1 MRTIGMLEFTSI
13 CRGIEAADVMIKA
26 GAVDLVT
33 AKTAC
38 PGKYV
43 IIVTGDVGAV
53 NSAIE
58 AGEEVGKHYIVNRLI
73 LANAH
78 PQTIKSIQG
87 VNDVKFFDA
96 LGVMEFY
103 SLTSAVEAA
112 DAAVKSGLIQLIEIR
127 LGMAIGGKA
136 FVTLTGDV
144 GSVKAAIDA
153 GKRAS
158 VKEGLLLESVVIPSP
173 SKELYYQLL

>member
-1 MRTIGMLEFTSI
+1 MKTIGMLEFTSI
-13 CRGIEAADVMIKA
+13 CRGIEVTDVMIKA
-26 GAVDLVT
+26 GDVELVESKST
-33 AKTAC
+33 C
-38 PGKYV
+38 PGKYM

-53 NSAIE
+53 KSAVA
-58 AGEEVGKHYIVNRLI
+58 AGIEVGKHYVIDSLV

-78 PQTIKSIQG
+78 PQTIKCVQG
-87 VNDVKFFDA
+87 VSDVKFFDA

-103 SLTSAVEAA
+103 SLASAVSSA
-112 DAAVKSGLIQLIEIR
+112 DAAAKSGLIELIEIR

-144 GSVKAAIDA
+144 ASVKAAIDA

-158 VKEGLLLESVVIPSP
+158 MKEGLLLESVVIPSP
-173 SKELYYQLL
+173 TKELYYKLL

>member
-1 MRTIGMLEFTSI
+1 MKTIGMLEFTSI
-13 CRGIEAADVMIKA
+13 CRGIETADAMIKA
-26 GAVDLVT
+26 GDVELVVS
-33 AKTAC
+33 KSAC
-38 PGKYV
+38 PGKYMV
-43 IIVTGDVGAV
+43 IVTGDVGAV
-53 NSAIE
+53 KSAVA
-58 AGEEVGKHYIVNRLI
+58 AGEEVGKHYVVDKLI

-78 PQTIKSIQG
+78 PQTIRSIQG

-103 SLTSAVEAA
+103 SMTSAVSAA
-112 DAAVKSGLIQLIEIR
+112 DAAVKSGLIEIIEIR

-153 GKRAS
+153 GRRAS
-158 VKEGLLLESVVIPSP
+158 MKEGLLLESVVIPSP
-173 SKELYYQLL
+173 TKELYNKLL

>member
-1 MRTIGMLEFTSI
+1 MKTIGMLEFTSI
-13 CRGIEAADVMIKA
+13 CKGIEAADVMIKA
-26 GAVDLVT
+26 GDVELVT

-38 PGKYV
+38 PGKYM

-53 NSAIE
+53 KSAVQ
-58 AGEEVGKHYIVNRLI
+58 AGEEVGKHYIVDRLV

-78 PQTIKSIQG
+78 PQTIKSVQG
-87 VNDVKFFDA
+87 ISDLHFFDA

-103 SLTSAVEAA
+103 SLASAVRAA
-112 DAAVKSGLIQLIEIR
+112 DAAVKSGLIELIEIR

-144 GSVKAAIDA
+144 GSVNAAIEA

>member
-1 MRTIGMLEFTSI
+1 MKTIGMLEFTSI
-13 CRGIEAADVMIKA
+13 CRGIETADTMIKA
-26 GAVDLVT
+26 GDVELVT

-53 NSAIE
+53 KAAIE
-58 AGEEVGKHYIVNRLI
+58 AGEAVGKHYIVDRLI

-78 PQTIKSIQG
+78 PQTIRSVQG
-87 VNDVKFFDA
+87 VNDVRFFDA

-103 SLTSAVEAA
+103 SLTSAVAAA
-112 DAAVKSGLIQLIEIR
+112 DAAVKSGLIELIEIR

-153 GKRAS
+153 GRRVS

-173 SKELYYQLL
+173 SKELYYKLL

>member
-1 MRTIGMLEFTSI
+1 MKTIGMLEFTSI
-13 CRGIEAADVMIKA
+13 CRGIEACDAMVKA
-26 GAVDLVT
+26 GDVTLIT

-38 PGKYV
+38 PGKYM
-43 IIVTGDVGAV
+43 ILVTGDVGAV
-53 NSAIE
+53 KAAVE
-58 AGEEVGKHYIVNRLI
+58 AGEAVGKHYVVDRLV

-78 PQTIKSIQG
+78 PQTIQSVQG
-87 VNDVKFFDA
+87 FQDVKFFDA

-103 SLTSAVEAA
+103 SLTSAVSAA
-112 DAAVKSGLIQLIEIR
+112 DAAVKSGLVQLIEIR

-153 GKRAS
+153 GKRVSA
-158 VKEGLLLESVVIPSP
+158 KEGLLLESVVIPSP
-173 SKELYYQLL
+173 TKELYDALL

>member
-1 MRTIGMLEFTSI
+1 MKTIGMLEFTSI
-13 CRGIEAADVMIKA
+13 CRGIEAADTMIKA
-26 GAVDLVT
+26 GDVELVT

-38 PGKYV
+38 PGKYM

-53 NSAIE
+53 KAAVA
-58 AGEEVGKHYIVNRLI
+58 AGEEVGRHYIVDRLV

-78 PQTIKSIQG
+78 PQTIRSVQG

-103 SLTSAVEAA
+103 SLTSAVGAA
-112 DAAVKSGLIQLIEIR
+112 DAAAKSGLIELIEIR

-144 GSVKAAIDA
+144 GSVNAAIDA
-153 GKRAS
+153 GRRAS

-173 SKELYYQLL
+173 SKELYDKLL